1 MTETKIKSNKDI
13 DKIYNETIRILKDIL
28 NDAIA
33 SKKFTKTLLKKGE
46 YKTLEILQPRAFIMR
61 RLEHIK

>member
-1 MTETKIKSNKDI
+1 MIKVKSNRDI
-13 DKIYNETIRILKDIL
+13 DKIHNDTIQILKDIL

-61 RLEHIK
+61 RLKHIK